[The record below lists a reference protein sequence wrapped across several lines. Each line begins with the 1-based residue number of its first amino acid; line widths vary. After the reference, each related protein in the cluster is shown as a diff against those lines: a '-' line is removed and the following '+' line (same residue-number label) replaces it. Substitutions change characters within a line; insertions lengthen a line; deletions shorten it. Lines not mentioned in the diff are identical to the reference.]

1 MAAAD
6 DDALFP
12 LPPVEETDAVQ
23 KEEPGPVEKSFRP
36 YDPNQVLL
44 LPPSLEEWLPERH
57 LARFV
62 SELVEE
68 ALDLSAI
75 RAADP
80 EERGSPPYD
89 PRLMVKLLI
98 YGYCTGQRSSR
109 GIEKRCWDDVGFRYL
124 AAGAAPDYRSIAR
137 FRRRHLEAL
146 AGLFLQALQLCQQAG
161 MVRLGKVA
169 LDGTKLRANAS
180 RHKAMSYERMVEREK
195 QLEAEI
201 ERMMAEAER
210 QDAAE
215 DERFG
220 PDGRDDDLPE
230 ELNRR
235 VDRLLKIQE
244 AKQALEE
251 EARRAA
257 AEKAAERA
265 EAQDLDE
272 QAKEAKGEAAASKA
286 VPKPKAQ
293 RNFTDPDARIMKT
306 SDGAFHECYNGQAV
320 VEDAY
325 QVIVAADTSQCA
337 ADVPSL
343 QPMLEQTDT
352 NCGRLPW
359 QLLAD
364 SGYCAE
370 ESLTTLAEMGLDAL
384 IATGRRQHGQPPPP
398 APRGRIPAKAT
409 ARERMARKTRTQKGR
424 ADYARR
430 KAIVEP
436 VFGQMMILQGARYLL
451 LRGKEAARAEWR
463 LLCACHNLRNLF
475 VVRGTVR
482 RARLAPA

>member
-12 LPPVEETDAVQ
+12 LPPIEETGAVQ
-23 KEEPGPVEKSFRP
+23 EEPGPVEKTFRP

-44 LPPSLEEWLPERH
+44 LPPSLDEWLPEGH

-75 RAADP
+75 RVAYT
-80 EERGSPPYD
+80 EERGYPPYD

-109 GIEKRCWDDVGFRYL
+109 GIEKRCWDDVAFRYL
-124 AAGAAPDYRSIAR
+124 SAGVAPDYRSIAR
-137 FRRRHLEAL
+137 FRRRHLKAL
-146 AGLFLQALQLCQQAG
+146 EGLFLQALRLCQRAG
-161 MVRLGKVA
+161 MVRLGRVA

-180 RHKAMSYERMVEREK
+180 RHKAMSYKRMVEREG

-201 ERMMAEAER
+201 DQMLAEAER

-215 DERFG
+215 DERWG

-251 EARRAA
+251 EARRAT

-265 EAQDLDE
+265 DAQKLDE
-272 QAKEAKGEAAASKA
+272 QAKAAKVEVARSKA

-293 RNFTDPDARIMKT
+293 RNFTDPDARIMKM

-320 VEDAY
+320 VDEAY
-325 QVIVAADTSQCA
+325 QVIVAADTTQCA
-337 ADVPSL
+337 ADAPSL
-343 QPMLEQTDT
+343 LPMLQQTRT
-352 NCGRLPW
+352 NCGRLPG
-359 QLLAD
+359 QFLAD

-370 ESLTTLAEMGLDAL
+370 ESLKTLAEDNVNAL
-384 IATGRRQHGQPPPP
+384 IATGRWPHGQPPPP
-398 APRGRIPAKAT
+398 APRGRIPANAT
-409 ARERMARKTRTQKGR
+409 ARERMARKTRTKKGK
-424 ADYARR
+424 AAYARR

-436 VFGQMMILQGARYLL
+436 VFGQMTILQGARYLL
-451 LRGKEAARAEWR
+451 LRGEEAARAEWR
-463 LLCACHNLRNLF
+463 LLSACHNFRKFFAVKGAAGLA
-475 VVRGTVR
+475 G
-482 RARLAPA
+482 LAPA